1 MKTEGQSATEKL
13 RCQKKK
19 HSSILLCDWR
29 KFLSETSI
37 RLSVSPDS
45 TGERKKE
52 GKEARKKKERI
63 RPPPMLPVVD
73 MKRRGL

>member
-19 HSSILLCDWR
+19 HLSILLCDWR

-52 GKEARKKKERI
+52 RKQEKERKESGP
-63 RPPPMLPVVD
+63 R
-73 MKRRGL
+73 